1 MLHSSDWGCGCWVAS
16 CGVYPQRLRTY
27 SELRV
32 CSIVPVQYSE
42 ARSPR
47 MNFDV
52 PVLTI
57 NLRFTNDWLEITY
70 DCFPI
75 VKHHNWESWV
85 AVIEYT

>member
-1 MLHSSDWGCGCWVAS
+1 MPGSFVRGLSAA
-16 CGVYPQRLRTY
+16 LTY
-27 SELRV
+27 FS
-32 CSIVPVQYSE
+32 SIVPVQYSE

-70 DCFPI
+70 DWFPI
-75 VKHHNWESWV
+75 DFSFKHHRWESWV
-85 AVIEYT
+85 AVVE